1 MQEVGIDNVQWSFG
15 TDYYSLELR
24 YCSPPYFQD
33 GVSPHSLRDWKFNLA
48 LRLCGHSDHANTP
61 EGHASAVE
69 AHKQHITD
77 LQAAH
82 GYHSSTLESLQ
93 HQVNRTQNPD
103 HHLFARLLAD
113 LDVIK
118 PQ

>member
-1 MQEVGIDNVQWSFG
+1 MPEFVTDNAQWNFG
-15 TDYYSLELR
+15 TASYPLELR
-24 YCSPPYFQD
+24 YCFSHYFQD

-93 HQVNRTQNPD
+93 HQVNSTQNPD
-103 HHLFARLLAD
+103 HLLARLLAD